1 MPHGS
6 TAAGVAILAAAYLVG
21 SIPVALLLGRLGG
34 GVDLR
39 GLGSGNP
46 GTSNLFRNSG
56 LRLAVLSGPLQ
67 FFQGVAPVVLARV
80 AGGDGTFLEVAAICA
95 VAGNGWPVWLRFN
108 GQRCIAVATGA
119 VAALN
124 VPLLGVLLAFFAA
137 GALLRVIAIGV
148 LAGFTVL
155 PVVAVWI
162 SGPQL
167 AITCALMLAAVVL
180 RRLEGLVAD
189 LHRTTSP
196 SDRHV
201 LLRRVFLDQR
211 PGQVLVGPRE
221 DGTAGPG

>member
-6 TAAGVAILAAAYLVG
+6 TPAGVAVLLAAYLVG
-21 SIPVALLLGRLGG
+21 SIPIALLLGRVGA

-39 GLGSGNP
+39 RLGSGNP
-46 GTSNLFRNSG
+46 GTSNLFRNAG

-67 FFQGVAPVVLARV
+67 FFQGVLPVVLARV
-80 AGGDGTFLEVAAICA
+80 AGGNGTFLEATALCA
-95 VAGNGWPVWLRFN
+95 VAGNGWPIWLRFN

-124 VPLLGVLLAFFAA
+124 LPLLGVLLLFFAA
-137 GALLRVIAIGV
+137 GALLRVIAVGV

-155 PVVAVWI
+155 PLLAAWL

-167 AITCALMLAAVVL
+167 AVTCALMLVAVLL

-189 LHRTTSP
+189 LHRP
-196 SDRHV
+196 APPGERH
-201 LLRRVFLDQR
+201 LLMRRLFLDQR
-211 PGQVLVGPRE
+211 PGQVLAGPRE
-221 DGTAGPG
+221 DRAAGPR